1 MLSSHLPTSS
11 SLRTDS
17 PPRAVVA
24 ALGRLVA
31 GAVVGFVVGVGSA
44 TAQCGASF
52 QSLSVLPG
60 ASNIVRCLATWDRDG
75 AGPLPPVLVIGG
87 VLEVAG
93 PLRVGHL
100 ATYDPANGQ
109 WSALGGGVSTQFLG
123 TTQVN
128 AIAPLANG
136 DLAVAGTFMTA
147 GNVAATCIARWD
159 GSNWHPYGNGIGGAV
174 NALAVLPN
182 GDLVAGGNFFL
193 ADGNVVGNVARWNGT
208 TWVSLGL
215 GLDGVV
221 FSLLALPS
229 GELLAGGAFT
239 TAGGAPV
246 PHLARWDGSAWSP
259 FAGGVTGNVYALA
272 RAANGD
278 VFVGGDF
285 VGAAGV
291 GANGLARWNGSAWS
305 AFGSGTIGVRALAIA
320 PNGDL
325 LAGGDFVAVDGVPA
339 RRLARW
345 NGSAWAQVG
354 AGLEFGT
361 TFALAHLPDGS
372 LCVGGN
378 LRNFTGEAAGI
389 DHLLRFDGT
398 NFGPLQRGTSGA
410 VNTSLRLRNGDL
422 VIGGAFRQLP
432 TIAANGVARR
442 VGATWSAL
450 GAGVD
455 GTVHCVLELANGD
468 LLVGGSFANAG
479 GSAAANVA
487 RWNGSS
493 WSPMGAG
500 LPAAVHRLVQRPN
513 GQIVAG
519 GAFGER
525 VAVWNG
531 SGWSGTGVAGSF
543 AALLPVRALAV
554 LPGGEV
560 AASGPQILGTNHH
573 AVWDGATWTALP
585 PLPASAADYEV
596 AQNGDL
602 LAALVNS
609 FATAWRLSGSTW
621 LQIGSN
627 LSVNPSCIH
636 ELPNGDLLV
645 GGSSFGEPS
654 LHRFDG
660 STWNLVVAAAPS
672 PQWIPIGWPAAGS
685 VRSISAEVDGSL
697 FLGGD
702 FRLLDGEVASRMA
715 RMTSNCPAG
724 VLVAGAGCS
733 GSGGPNT
740 LAATSLPWLGG
751 TFRSTASGL
760 PTNGVAIEV
769 LGFAPMLAPLASL
782 LPQGVAGCNLLVTPL
797 AFGLQLPTAGSVG
810 LQFMVPNDVALVGTS
825 LRLQVLAAEFD
836 PQANLVALTASN
848 ALQLVVGAF

>member
-1 MLSSHLPTSS
+1 
-11 SLRTDS
+11 
-17 PPRAVVA
+17 
-24 ALGRLVA
+24 
-31 GAVVGFVVGVGSA
+31 
-44 TAQCGASF
+44 
-52 QSLSVLPG
+52 VLPG

-75 AGPLPPVLVIGG
+75 AGPLPPVLVVGG
-87 VLEVAG
+87 VLEAAG
-93 PLRVGHL
+93 PLRVGRL

-123 TTQVN
+123 ATQVN
-128 AIAPLANG
+128 AIAPLPNG
-136 DLAVAGTFMTA
+136 DLAVAGTFLTA

-159 GSNWHPYGNGIGGAV
+159 GSSWHPYGNGIGGAV
-174 NALAVLPN
+174 HALAVLPN
-182 GDLVAGGNFFL
+182 GELVAGGNFFL

-215 GLDGVV
+215 GLDDVV
-221 FSLLALPS
+221 YSLLALPS

-259 FAGGVTGNVYALA
+259 FAGGINGDVYALA

-278 VFVGGDF
+278 VHVGGDF
-285 VGAAGV
+285 VGAVGI

-305 AFGSGTIGVRALAIA
+305 A
-320 PNGDL
+320 
-325 LAGGDFVAVDGVPA
+325 
-339 RRLARW
+339 
-345 NGSAWAQVG
+345 VG
-354 AGLEFGT
+354 AGMEIGT

-378 LRNFTGEAAGI
+378 LRNLTGEFAGI
-389 DHLLRFDGT
+389 DNLLRFDGT
-398 NFGPLQRGTSGA
+398 AWGALQRGTSGA

-422 VIGGAFRQLP
+422 VVGGAFRQLA

-442 VGATWSAL
+442 VGAAWFAL

-455 GTVHCVLELANGD
+455 GTVHCVLELPNGD
-468 LLVGGSFANAG
+468 LLVGGQFATAG
-479 GSAAANVA
+479 GVAAANVA
-487 RWNGSS
+487 RWDGSA

-500 LPAAVHRLVQRPN
+500 LPGTVNRLVQRPN

-525 VAVWNG
+525 VAVW
-531 SGWSGTGVAGSF
+531 SGAGWNGTGVAGSF
-543 AALLPVRALAV
+543 AAQLPVQALAV
-554 LPGGEV
+554 LPNGDV
-560 AASGPQILGTNHH
+560 AASGFQILGTGHH
-573 AVWDGATWTALP
+573 AVWNGASWTALSS
-585 PLPASAADYEV
+585 LPGWAVDYEV

-602 LAALVNS
+602 LAISINAPAAVRRWNG
-609 FATAWRLSGSTW
+609 AAW
-621 LQIGSN
+621 LQIGGN
-627 LSVNPSCIH
+627 LSGTASCIH

-660 STWNLVVAAAPS
+660 STWNLVVAAAQS
-672 PQWIPIGWPAAGS
+672 PQWVPLGWPAAGS
-685 VRSISAEVDGSL
+685 VRAIAAEADGAL

-724 VLVAGAGCS
+724 VLVAGSGCS
-733 GSGGPNT
+733 GSGGVNA
-740 LAATSLPWLGG
+740 LAAASLPWIGS

-760 PTNGVAIEV
+760 PANGLAIEV
-769 LGFAPMLAPLASL
+769 LGFAPTLLSLSSL
-782 LPQGVAGCNLLVTPL
+782 LPQGGAGCNLLVTPI
-797 AFGLQLPTAGSVG
+797 AFGLQLPSGGTVG
-810 LQFMVPNDVALVGTS
+810 LQFAVPNDAALVGTIV
-825 LRLQVLAAEFD
+825 RQQVLAADFGL
-836 PQANLVALTASN
+836 AGNLTALTASN
-848 ALQLVVGAF
+848 ALQLVVGAL

>member
-305 AFGSGTIGVRALAIA
+305 AFGSGANGSVSALALGANGTLVVGGAFTAVDGIAASRIATWNGSVWSTYGSGTTAEVRALANS
-320 PNGDL
+320 PR
-325 LAGGDFVAVDGVPA
+325 DGLV
-339 RRLARW
+339 
-345 NGSAWAQVG
+345 
-354 AGLEFGT
+354 
-361 TFALAHLPDGS
+361 
-372 LCVGGN
+372 VGGV
-378 LRNFTGEAAGI
+378 L
-389 DHLLRFDGT
+389 
-398 NFGPLQRGTSGA
+398 
-410 VNTSLRLRNGDL
+410 
-422 VIGGAFRQLP
+422 
-432 TIAANGVARR
+432 
-442 VGATWSAL
+442 SA
-450 GAGVD
+450 
-455 GTVHCVLELANGD
+455 
-468 LLVGGSFANAG
+468 SG
-479 GSAAANVA
+479 GSATD
-487 RWNGSS
+487 RI
-493 WSPMGAG
+493 
-500 LPAAVHRLVQRPN
+500 QRDY
-513 GQIVAG
+513 QLQKQQKQ
-519 GAFGER
+519 
-525 VAVWNG
+525 
-531 SGWSGTGVAGSF
+531 
-543 AALLPVRALAV
+543 LL
-554 LPGGEV
+554 E
-560 AASGPQILGTNHH
+560 I
-573 AVWDGATWTALP
+573 
-585 PLPASAADYEV
+585 
-596 AQNGDL
+596 
-602 LAALVNS
+602 
-609 FATAWRLSGSTW
+609 AWQQS
-621 LQIGSN
+621 
-627 LSVNPSCIH
+627 H
-636 ELPNGDLLV
+636 EM
-645 GGSSFGEPS
+645 
-654 LHRFDG
+654 R
-660 STWNLVVAAAPS
+660 
-672 PQWIPIGWPAAGS
+672 
-685 VRSISAEVDGSL
+685 
-697 FLGGD
+697 
-702 FRLLDGEVASRMA
+702 
-715 RMTSNCPAG
+715 
-724 VLVAGAGCS
+724 
-733 GSGGPNT
+733 
-740 LAATSLPWLGG
+740 
-751 TFRSTASGL
+751 
-760 PTNGVAIEV
+760 
-769 LGFAPMLAPLASL
+769 APLANILGISQL
-782 LPQGVAGCNLLVTPL
+782 LEVDPD
-797 AFGLQLPTAGSVG
+797 LPREEVLTYLHELNREAAK
-810 LQFMVPNDVALVGTS
+810 LDQII
-825 LRLQVLAAEFD
+825 RLIVQKTGDKV
-836 PQANLVALTASN
+836 S
-848 ALQLVVGAF
+848 